1 MLKPGLKPAG
11 YLNGVWVRETW
22 RKNDHD
28 HLAQLVS
35 ARTGLPQADADRRV
49 AQVLSESRDAAAKA
63 RQSAVILAFTLAA
76 ALAAGAA
83 AAWGAAVIG
92 GQHRDENFAPSM
104 RFSWG
109 R

>member
-1 MLKPGLKPAG
+1 MRFGLIVIVP
-11 YLNGVWVRETW
+11 VTP
-22 RKNDHD
+22 
-28 HLAQLVS
+28 VS
-35 ARTGLPQADADRRV
+35 RV
-49 AQVLSESRDAAAKA
+49 
-63 RQSAVILAFTLAA
+63 LAA

-92 GQHRDENFAPSM
+92 GRHRDENFAPSM